1 MHVLIADPLSA
12 TTVHSLKAL
21 GVSVD
26 LRPDL
31 SADELPSRVGEADV
45 LVVRSTKV
53 KPAAIEAG
61 RSLSLIVRAGA
72 GVNTIDVAA
81 ASERGIYVA
90 NCPGKN
96 AAAVAELTIGLL
108 IACDRRI
115 VDAASELREGHWL
128 KKKYGEASGLRGR
141 TLGIIGLGTIG
152 RAVAEAAR
160 GLGMKIVAW
169 SRSLTP
175 ELAAVYEVERAES
188 PIELARRADAITI
201 HTAYTPE
208 LKHFVDAK
216 FLESMR
222 DGAILINTA
231 RGDLV
236 DSAALAEAIRTKG
249 LRVGLDVYDNEP
261 SGWEGEFPDTKLAR
275 MVTGT
280 PHIGASTE
288 QAAEAIAAEA
298 VRIVRVFRE
307 TGKPPAENTVNLCGR
322 SPATHSLVVR
332 HFNRVG
338 VLAGVLDALRE
349 EGINV
354 EEMDNT
360 IFDGAHA
367 ACCTLQLDTAPS
379 TRVVASIRENPAV
392 LQVTVQAR

>member
-21 GVSVD
+21 GVSVE
-26 LRPDL
+26 LRPELSSDDL
-31 SADELPSRVGEADV
+31 PNRIGEADV

-53 KPAAIEAG
+53 KPATIEAAD
-61 RSLSLIVRAGA
+61 SLSLIVRAGA

-115 VDAASELREGHWL
+115 VDAATELREGRWL

-160 GLGMKIVAW
+160 GLGMKVVAW

-188 PIELARRADAITI
+188 PLELARRADAITL
-201 HTAYTPE
+201 HTAYAPE
-208 LKHFVDAK
+208 LKHLVDSK
-216 FLESMR
+216 FLEAMR
-222 DGAILINTA
+222 DGAILLNTA
-231 RGDLV
+231 RGELV

-249 LRVGLDVYDNEP
+249 LRVGLDAYDEEP

-360 IFDGAHA
+360 IFDGAYA

-379 TRVVASIRENPAV
+379 PEVVATIRENPAV